1 MRFQYIILGL
11 PADPQ
16 QYRTE
21 YCYISCLATIVEK
34 RDRFPHLNIQFPG
47 LRNHNALVNIDTV
60 SFLEE
65 GREGK
70 VEGFYADLRRTWTP

>member
-1 MRFQYIILGL
+1 MHFQYIILGL

-21 YCYISCLATIVEK
+21 YCYISCLAAIIEK

-47 LRNHNALVNIDTV
+47 A
-60 SFLEE
+60 
-65 GREGK
+65 
-70 VEGFYADLRRTWTP
+70 

>member
-1 MRFQYIILGL
+1 MRVQYIILGL

-34 RDRFPHLNIQFPG
+34 RDRFPG

-70 VEGFYADLRRTWTP
+70 VEGFYAGLHRTWTS